1 MTNEEF
7 SRCIQEAG
15 EKDFMNFQSGIILLS
30 KMRPIMAKY
39 GLKTKEEQDA
49 KIREVA
55 ASGTIAAPMQ
65 YCPAAEAEANLYV
78 DERGGK
84 FDALML
90 KAGR

>member
-1 MTNEEF
+1 MV
-7 SRCIQEAG
+7 
-15 EKDFMNFQSGIILLS
+15 
-30 KMRPIMAKY
+30 KY

-55 ASGTIAAPMQ
+55 ASGQIASPMQ

>member
-1 MTNEEF
+1 MSEPRQWT
-7 SRCIQEAG
+7 A
-15 EKDFMNFQSGIILLS
+15 
-30 KMRPIMAKY
+30 
-39 GLKTKEEQDA
+39 KTKEEQDA

-55 ASGTIAAPMQ
+55 ASGQIASPMQ
-65 YCPAAEAEANLYV
+65 YCPAAETEANLYV

>member
-15 EKDFMNFQSGIILLS
+15 EKDFMNFQSGIILLN
-30 KMRPIMAKY
+30 KLRPIMGKY

-55 ASGTIAAPMQ
+55 ASGRIAAPMQ
-65 YCPAAEAEANLYV
+65 YCPAAEPEAVLYV
-78 DERGGK
+78 DEHGGK

>member
-15 EKDFMNFQSGIILLS
+15 EKDFMNFQSGIILLN
-30 KMRPIMAKY
+30 KLRPIMGRY

-49 KIREVA
+49 QIREVA
-55 ASGTIAAPMQ
+55 ASGQIAAPMQ
-65 YCPAAEAEANLYV
+65 YCPAAEPEAVLYV
-78 DERGGK
+78 DEHGGK

>member
-1 MTNEEF
+1 
-7 SRCIQEAG
+7 
-15 EKDFMNFQSGIILLS
+15 
-30 KMRPIMAKY
+30 MRPIMVKY

-55 ASGTIAAPMQ
+55 ASGQIASPMQ